1 MAYPIPPSPHPPPD
15 STPGIAYKPA
25 AVTASTTP
33 LDHTLCAGRVETD
46 LTSENE
52 EPERRENE
60 YSVLEGFGAVLMG

>member
-33 LDHTLCAGRVETD
+33 CVLGELRPTS
-46 LTSENE
+46 TSENE

-60 YSVLEGFGAVLMG
+60 YSVLEGFGAVLMGDAV